1 MNSPNHITNRHI
13 PDDVLV
19 IERNGRIFL
28 AHPFR
33 RYDVAA
39 ILGQGFGTVMQIQ
52 GTLAEGEEAERLAQE
67 RAAIDIRNA
76 EAVRE
81 AAEEEAVIRGER
93 GRRILATQKAQAAA
107 GGIRINVG
115 SPLVIAAETRA
126 AIAKDTGF
134 SLQRAR
140 VESEALRESARIE
153 KEIGRAAKRK
163 AKFQAISQ
171 GIRGFGSI
179 ALRSREGGGA

>member
-1 MNSPNHITNRHI
+1 MRHI

-39 ILGQGFGTVMQIQ
+39 IFGGKKTAQTETGKKANQGGFFEGLAQGGEIFGTVMQIQ

-93 GRRILATQKAQAAA
+93 GRRLLATITSQTAAS
-107 GGIRINVG
+107 NK
-115 SPLVIAAETRA
+115 LV
-126 AIAKDTGF
+126 
-134 SLQRAR
+134 Q
-140 VESEALRESARIE
+140 
-153 KEIGRAAKRK
+153 
-163 AKFQAISQ
+163 
-171 GIRGFGSI
+171 
-179 ALRSREGGGA
+179 